1 MRIHC
6 VGPGS
11 IGSLVCFHLQRVTPV
26 TFLLRTRQPQ
36 HRKNPTTLSIQL
48 EQSDH
53 QLGITG
59 GITYQFLGRQ
69 QQEPIDSLLVTTKAH
84 QVTNSIRPIRHR
96 LSRNSTLVLLH
107 NGLGVLE
114 ELVEEL
120 FPDPLDRPSFVLAT
134 TSHGVHKVASSPQ
147 RLLDDDHNH
156 QGDEHEAC
164 HGRFCHSGVGDLR
177 FGVLPNLTVSDALRR
192 LWARHYPKT
201 ESGVRSS
208 DSDRS
213 SEGSEPLTEHNPIL
227 NPASKLSPNLDDHL
241 PYLSPATH
249 SLHRTVASLL
259 NPRVCSQLNT
269 RWLPLGEL
277 QTSALIKLAVNASV
291 NPISALLETRNSS
304 LRGQASFN
312 SISRQV
318 CQEASAVFAAQ
329 LGKPIGPHH
338 PLSAHQLH
346 GVVETILTATASNI
360 SSMCADMRSIW
371 ARRIPFRRKL
381 SKLNRRDLILA
392 NKRSTSLSDQS
403 QIGRESTEV
412 EESKWVME
420 EDEEVEKGEIERSDR
435 TEVDYINGYIC
446 KLGKRYGI
454 DTRLNEALCN
464 LVKLKVDSIELGE
477 VLPRL
482 RRINAKM

>member
-192 LWARHYPKT
+192 LSARHYPKT
-201 ESGVRSS
+201 E
-208 DSDRS
+208 
-213 SEGSEPLTEHNPIL
+213 SEPLTEHNPIL

-403 QIGRESTEV
+403 QIGRESTE
-412 EESKWVME
+412 
-420 EDEEVEKGEIERSDR
+420 RSDR